1 MNVDDVRAEYK
12 SLGDDA
18 YLSSK
23 WVIEE
28 GLRINDAVGDERTKK
43 LERFL
48 CLALVKSKKL
58 ESIVGL

>member
-1 MNVDDVRAEYK
+1 MRAEYK
-12 SLGDDA
+12 NLGDDT

-28 GLRINDAVGDERTKK
+28 GLRINDAVGDERSKR

-48 CLALVKSKKL
+48 CLALVKSKNL
-58 ESIVGL
+58 QSIVGL